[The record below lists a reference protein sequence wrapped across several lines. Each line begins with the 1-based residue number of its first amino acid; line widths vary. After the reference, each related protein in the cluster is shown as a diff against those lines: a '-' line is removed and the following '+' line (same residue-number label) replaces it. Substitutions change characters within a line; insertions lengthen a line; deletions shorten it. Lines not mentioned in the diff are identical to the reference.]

1 MKILCD
7 LHMHSALSPCALDE
21 MTPNN
26 MVNMALLQELTA
38 IAVTDHNS
46 CRNAEMVMK
55 VAQGTG
61 LVVVPGLEVQ
71 TREEVHVVTLFQK
84 LEDALAMQEEVYAAL
99 PAMQAPAKIQ
109 KKQLIMDD
117 EDEVAGYEGKM
128 LSMSCEMSFEAVVAR
143 GTANHGLA
151 IPAHIDRKS
160 CSVLSNLGFIPNDL
174 HFPTLELSMYADREQ
189 YMAKYAQQYRLI
201 TASDAHELGLIGM
214 APTELDVE
222 SVSAHGIL
230 QVLSQSLL

>member
-1 MKILCD
+1 MKIMCD
-7 LHMHSALSPCALDE
+7 LHMHSALSPCALNE

-99 PAMQAPAKIQ
+99 PEMKAPAKMRE
-109 KKQLIMDD
+109 KQLLLDD
-117 EDEVAGYEGKM
+117 EDEIIGYEEN
-128 LSMSCEMSFEAVVAR
+128 LLNMSCELSFEAVAQRAGVH
-143 GTANHGLA
+143 HGLA

-160 CSVLSNLGFIPNDL
+160 FSVLSNLGFIPKDM
-174 HFPTLELSMYADREQ
+174 HFPTLELSMYAEKES
-189 YMAKYAQQYRLI
+189 YEKKYAQQYRLI

-214 APTELDVE
+214 APSELEVE

-230 QVLSQSLL
+230 QALSQSLL

>member
-1 MKILCD
+1 MKISCD
-7 LHMHSALSPCALDE
+7 LHMHSALSPCALSE

-46 CRNAEMVMK
+46 CRNAAKVME

-71 TREEVHVVTLFQK
+71 TREEVHVVTLFQS
-84 LEDALAMQEEVYAAL
+84 LDDALAMQEEVYAGL
-99 PAMQAPAKIQ
+99 PPMKAPPKIQ
-109 KKQLIMDD
+109 AKQLLMDE
-117 EDEVAGYEGKM
+117 EDEIVGYEDKM
-128 LSMSCEMSFEAVVAR
+128 LSLSCNMSLETVAAR
-143 GTANHGLA
+143 AAAHGGLA

-160 CSVLSNLGFIPNDL
+160 YSVLSNLGFIPEDL
-174 HFPTLELSMYADREQ
+174 EFPTLELSMYAEREP
-189 YMAKYAQQYRLI
+189 YEKKYSKYRLI
-201 TASDAHELGLIGM
+201 TASDAHELGFIGM
-214 APTELDVE
+214 APSELEVE

-230 QVLSQSLL
+230 QALGQSL

>member
-1 MKILCD
+1 MKIVCD
-7 LHMHSALSPCALDE
+7 LHMHSALSPCALEE

-46 CRNAEMVMK
+46 CRNAAAVME

-84 LEDALAMQEEVYAAL
+84 LEDALAMQEEVYAGL
-99 PAMQAPAKIQ
+99 PDMKAPAKIRA
-109 KKQLIMDD
+109 KQILLDA
-117 EDEVAGYEGKM
+117 EDEVVGYEDKM
-128 LSMSCEMSFEAVVAR
+128 LGLSCDMSFEQVVAR
-143 GTANHGLA
+143 AKAHGGLA

-160 CSVLSNLGFIPNDL
+160 FSVLSNLGFIPEDL
-174 HFPTLELSMYADREQ
+174 QFPTLELSMYAEKEV
-189 YMAKYAQQYRLI
+189 YEKKFSGYRLV
-201 TASDAHELGLIGM
+201 TASDAHELGFVGM
-214 APTELDVE
+214 APSELEVE
-222 SVSAHGIL
+222 TVSAHGIL
-230 QVLSQSLL
+230 QVLGQNLM